1 MAKRYDISEHRRARA
16 AQDDRGREAE
26 RPGDIPKP
34 GWRDVLKRTKSE
46 LSRDNVGLIS
56 AGVAF
61 YALLAIFPA
70 IAAVISVYG
79 LVADPA
85 DVERQMSSLLAVI
98 PQQAAEILRQQMQN
112 VASHPTTGLGFGA
125 LFGVLLAIWSASKG
139 TKALMQ
145 GLNIANDEE
154 ESRGFLKLNATAL
167 ALTAGGIV
175 FAAVALG
182 LIAVLPALL
191 GNLGLPSALQTA
203 VSLLRWPLL
212 LAALMVALGV
222 VYRYGPSRDKP
233 QWRWLNWGAGIATVA
248 WLAASILFSVYVSNF
263 GSYGETYGS
272 VGAVVVLMMWFFLS
286 AYVTLLGAELN
297 AEMERQTRRD
307 TTMGRSQPMGQ
318 RGAHAADTVGRSP

>member
-1 MAKRYDISEHRRARA
+1 MAKRYDISEQRRARA
-16 AQDDRGREAE
+16 GQSGRGREAE
-26 RPGDIPKP
+26 RPREIPKP
-34 GWRDVLKRTKSE
+34 GWRDVLMRTKSE
-46 LSRDNVGLIS
+46 LNRDNVGLVA

-85 DVERQMSSLLAVI
+85 DVERQMSSLLQVI
-98 PQQAAEILRQQMQN
+98 PQEAAGILRQQMEN
-112 VASHPTTGLGFGA
+112 IASQPTTGLGFGV

-154 ESRGFLKLNATAL
+154 ESRGFFKLNATAL
-167 ALTAGGIV
+167 GLTAGGIV
-175 FAAVALG
+175 FAAIALG

-191 GNLGLPSALQTA
+191 GNLGLPSVVQTA

-212 LAALMVALGV
+212 LVAVMVGLGV
-222 VYRYGPSRDKP
+222 AYRYGPSRDKP
-233 QWRWLNWGAGIATVA
+233 QWRWLSWGAGIATAA
-248 WLAASILFSVYVSNF
+248 WLVGSILFSVYVSNF

-272 VGAVVVLMMWFFLS
+272 VGAVVVLMMWFYLS
-286 AYVTLLGAELN
+286 AYVALLGAELN

-307 TTMGRSQPMGQ
+307 TTVGTSEPMGR
-318 RGAHAADTVGRSP
+318 RDAHAADTLGRSP